1 MTNVRKTMSSQPN
14 TSATTL
20 RHAGPHL
27 GMLAIVH
34 TLLFNAGLCAVSA
47 FGTPFGVKQPYW
59 PGPWEP
65 SSVIVSYFQTHSTA
79 ALICTFLQLGALIPL
94 GIFTASVVSR
104 LRFLGIGAA
113 GPNIALFGGF
123 MTVFDGAAAGFTI
136 WAMIHP
142 GVTQDVA
149 LTTALYYLSYA
160 FGGPGFSVPMGLLMA
175 GVCVPAALRKLLPKW
190 IVAFG
195 LLLAIAGE
203 LSWFNLV
210 FPKTLFLIP
219 LVRFPGFIW
228 LIATGFMLPRAVH
241 APRPTEVPV

>member
-1 MTNVRKTMSSQPN
+1 MNSKPN
-14 TSATTL
+14 LPSTTL

-27 GMLAIVH
+27 GMLAIIY
-34 TLLFNAGLCAVSA
+34 TILFNTGLCAVSA

-79 ALICTFLQLGALIPL
+79 ALICIFLQFGALIPL

-104 LRFLGIGAA
+104 LRFLGINAA

-123 MTVFDGAAAGFTI
+123 MTVFDSAAAGFTI
-136 WAMIHP
+136 WAMVHP
-142 GVTQDVA
+142 GVTQDVT
-149 LTTALYYLSYA
+149 LTPALYYLSYA

-175 GVCVPAALRKLLPKW
+175 GVCVSAGFRKLLPKW

-210 FPKTLFLIP
+210 LPKTLFLIP

-228 LIATGFMLPRAVH
+228 LIATGFMLPKAVTRP
-241 APRPTEVPV
+241 PRPIEVQA